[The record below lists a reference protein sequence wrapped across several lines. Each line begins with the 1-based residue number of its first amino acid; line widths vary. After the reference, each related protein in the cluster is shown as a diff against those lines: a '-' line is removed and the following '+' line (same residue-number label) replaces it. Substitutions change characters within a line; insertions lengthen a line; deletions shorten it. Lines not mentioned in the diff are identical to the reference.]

1 MKKSYKK
8 TYSLLFIL
16 VAFLLSSCTAYK
28 KLPYVTEAEALTSEE
43 LAKVAKN
50 YEAKIMPKDV
60 LTITVST
67 PTRSASADFNLF
79 YPSLQ
84 DAAEGA
90 VSSSTVQLLT
100 YIVDNN
106 GYIDFPIVGKLKV
119 GGLTKAEAQKK
130 VYEELY
136 PKYIV
141 EKPIINIRF
150 ASYKVTVLGEVAKPG
165 VYSSDNEQMSLFD
178 ALALAG
184 DLTIYGKRDNVL
196 LIRENAAGEKIVRR
210 IDLQDRSLLL
220 DNEVYFLQQN
230 DKLYV
235 QPNKARGNNSQ
246 FGVMESMMLSGIS
259 ILLSVISIITR

>member
-1 MKKSYKK
+1 MKKTFGKAYW
-8 TYSLLFIL
+8 LFWAL
-16 VAFLLSSCTAYK
+16 VLSVLSSCTTYK
-28 KLPYVTEAEALTSEE
+28 KLPYVTEAEVLTSEE
-43 LAKVAKN
+43 FAKVARN
-50 YEAKIMPKDV
+50 YEAKIMPKDM

-84 DAAEGA
+84 DGIGEG
-90 VSSSTVQLLT
+90 SSTSTQMLP

-106 GYIDFPIVGKLKV
+106 GIVDFPIVGKLQL
-119 GGLTKAEAQKK
+119 GGLTKVEAQQRI
-130 VYEELY
+130 YDELY

-150 ASYKVTVLGEVAKPG
+150 STYKVTVLGEVANPG
-165 VYSSDNEQMSLFD
+165 VYSSENEQMSLFD
-178 ALALAG
+178 ALAMAG

-196 LIRENAAGEKIVRR
+196 LIRENDKGEKLVKR
-210 IDLQDRSLLL
+210 INLQDRALLL
-220 DNEVYFLQQN
+220 DNEVYYLQQN

-246 FGVMESMMLSGIS
+246 FGVMESMLLSGIS
-259 ILLSVISIITR
+259 VLLSVISLIAR